1 MKKPSV
7 TTVKKY
13 LQALTKKKVKYMTSE
28 RLASIVG
35 VYPEKIN
42 EDLSYFDPMINMDY
56 TYDLLELIPTLEKY
70 VSDDANKKEVAK
82 VENVVTKKKLAKYE
96 SLNDFLY
103 KKMTYAGMIDRNYN
117 WSDAELRAL
126 KRLIGDEQA
135 RRKKK

>member
-7 TTVKKY
+7 TTIKKY
-13 LQALTKKKVKYMTSE
+13 LQAMTKKKVKYMTSE

-56 TYDLLELIPTLEKY
+56 TYDLLELIPTLEEY

-82 VENVVTKKKLAKYE
+82 VENVVTKKKLAQYE
-96 SLNDFLY
+96 SLNDFIY
-103 KKMTYAGMIDRNYN
+103 KKMTFAGMIDRNYN

-126 KRLIGDEQA
+126 KRLIGEEQA